1 MSNFLRLSLRSQ
13 RLAQDEGGRAIWQ
26 VQTSTE
32 EWAADQTALLLC
44 DVWNGHWCRGAV
56 ERLDAM
62 VERMDAV
69 VKTVRTAGGLI
80 VHAPS
85 DTMDFYA
92 DAPAR
97 QRALAAPQ
105 VAPPPAAERPDP
117 PLPVDA
123 SDHGADTGE
132 TETYK
137 AWNRQHPG
145 IGIDQERDI
154 ISDKGTEVYSYL
166 QHQGIA
172 HLLIMGVHTNMCVL
186 HRTFAIKQMVRWGV
200 DVALIRD
207 LTDARARAW
216 WSSLSKNFGV
226 RAMYNPAMPPYV
238 SHDAGTGLVV
248 EFIEKFWCP
257 SVESKDVLGD

>member
-1 MSNFLRLSLRSQ
+1 MNNVLRLNLRSQ
-13 RLAQDEGGRAIWQ
+13 RLAQDEGGHAIWQ
-26 VQTSTE
+26 VQNSIE

-69 VKTVRTAGGLI
+69 VERVRVAGGLI

-85 DTMDFYA
+85 NTMDFYA

-105 VAPPPAAERPDP
+105 VAPPPDAERPDP

-123 SDHGADTGE
+123 SDHGSDTGE

-137 AWNRQHPG
+137 AWDRQHPG
-145 IGIDQERDI
+145 IGIDQARDI

-207 LTDARARAW
+207 LTDA
-216 WSSLSKNFGV
+216 
-226 RAMYNPAMPPYV
+226 MYNPAMPPYV
-238 SHDAGTGLVV
+238 SHDGGTGLVV

-257 SVESKDVLGD
+257 SVESGDIIGE